1 LDFFN
6 QINDFVRDKTGVDP
20 AGFLEEKKNQLQEA
34 YNSVDKNQ
42 FGGALPYGTPPSAEG
57 IAERI
62 EPLASSVV
70 NSLVPGAA
78 AVSMGYKLGA
88 PVRQAVGA
96 GFVDDFVDNGIDSI
110 KEISRYSPLRY
121 AGEVFNAGVDPFAI
135 IRGDQAAVQKLSNY
149 YGDESNQGELNALPL
164 DSQLFMRYLSGRGS
178 QGLTID
184 QDRGKAI
191 RQSILDQQENLR
203 GPKREAI
210 LDQIKSNFGSSA
222 YQRVM
227 KGDVPVY
234 FGGSSEGINHSA
246 TIPSD
251 EPYRGELKNSLGSF
265 WATPNDDGSYDI
277 DERYNFKY
285 APSGKEGYNNL
296 DEQRRGIPSAAKQKE
311 MLRQDLSTSLLPADI
326 GRRIVIQG
334 DGSPYE
340 YKLRVSSDG
349 TVLVNPD

>member
-1 LDFFN
+1 MDFLN
-6 QINDFVRDKTGVDP
+6 RINT
-20 AGFLEEKKNQLQEA
+20 FLEEKKRQLQET

-78 AVSMGYKLGA
+78 AARVGYRLGA
-88 PVRQAVGA
+88 PVRQA
-96 GFVDDFVDNGIDSI
+96 GINYVN
-110 KEISRYSPLRY
+110 EIVSKTPLRY
-121 AGEVFNAGVDPFAI
+121 AGEVSNAGVDPLAI
-135 IRGDQAAVQKLSNY
+135 IRGDQAAVQKLGNY

-234 FGGSSEGINHSA
+234 FGGSSEGINHAA

-311 MLRQDLSTSLLPADI
+311 MLRQDLSTSLLPVDI

>member
-1 LDFFN
+1 LDFLN
-6 QINDFVRDKTGVDP
+6 RINT
-20 AGFLEEKKNQLQEA
+20 FLEEKKRQLQET

-121 AGEVFNAGVDPFAI
+121 AGEVSNAGVDPLAI
-135 IRGDQAAVQKLSNY
+135 IRGDQAAVQKLGNY

-164 DSQLFMRYLSGRGS
+164 DSQLFMRYLSGNGS

-184 QDRGKAI
+184 KDRGKAI
-191 RQSILDQQENLR
+191 YQSILDQKQNLSSEAT
-203 GPKREAI
+203 REK
-210 LDQIKSNFGSSA
+210 LRQYLGDSH
-222 YQRVM
+222 YQRVKQGHIPVNYSGM
-227 KGDVPVY
+227 GDAREPTQDKR
-234 FGGSSEGINHSA
+234 FL
-246 TIPSD
+246 TIPHD
-251 EPYRGELKNSLGSF
+251 QPYRGELKNSLGKF

-277 DERYNFKY
+277 DERYNFMY
-285 APSGKEGYNNL
+285 APSSKGGDDSARDHVQENAAVSVSL
-296 DEQRRGIPSAAKQKE
+296 DPS
-311 MLRQDLSTSLLPADI
+311 DI
-326 GRRIVIQG
+326 GRRIVAQG
-334 DGSPYE
+334 AGKPYD
-340 YKLRVSSDG
+340 YKLRVSPDG